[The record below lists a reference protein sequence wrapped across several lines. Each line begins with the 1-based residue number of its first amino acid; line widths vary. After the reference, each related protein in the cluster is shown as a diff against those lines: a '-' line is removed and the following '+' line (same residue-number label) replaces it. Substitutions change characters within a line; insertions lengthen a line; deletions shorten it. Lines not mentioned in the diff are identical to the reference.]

1 MKLFLKQMINDFE
14 LIFEEA
20 GVKENIQN
28 RVFQSAIAY
37 IDSYKGQKGK
47 ENTIKMLVKAV
58 DNLDLVLEILHK
70 EKSFNQLKIL
80 G

>member
-1 MKLFLKQMINDFE
+1 MINDFE

-20 GVKENIQN
+20 GVKDNIQN
-28 RVFQSAIAY
+28 RVFQSAISY
-37 IDSYKGQKGK
+37 IESYKEQKGK
-47 ENTIKMLVKAV
+47 EVTITMLVKAV
-58 DNLDLVLEILHK
+58 DNLDLVLEILDK